1 MTLLEPKASGIT
13 LYREFTILVTVYY
26 TSLCNLGGFDAVKKL
41 RMIDEVGKGE
51 CICAWQ
57 EKG

>member
-26 TSLCNLGGFDAVKKL
+26 TSLCNLGGLDAVKKL

-51 CICAWQ
+51 CICA
-57 EKG
+57 